1 MRKLMFLALG
11 AIVGLS
17 FTACGNKQAQTGVYS
32 DSTEVDSSKL
42 KDVVVYGLCGDNA
55 AMVGSQAYYE
65 YQAGVRAKAS
75 LNAVASLSIGDTVCE

>member
-42 KDVVVYGLCGDNA
+42 
-55 AMVGSQAYYE
+55 
-65 YQAGVRAKAS
+65 
-75 LNAVASLSIGDTVCE
+75 

>member
-32 DSTEVDSSKL
+32 DSTQ
-42 KDVVVYGLCGDNA
+42 GCCG
-55 AMVGSQAYYE
+55 VWTLW
-65 YQAGVRAKAS
+65 R
-75 LNAVASLSIGDTVCE
+75 